1 MIQSP
6 IISDAMRVV
15 VAATEAAVIL
25 DDTLDWGIIPKK
37 VYFMHGHEK
46 EVVNVLQSMTN
57 AGAPIKNEKYPLII
71 LFEDIREKL
80 RRSLNGWTTSFKC
93 RLVICTLTSPTLRA
107 DQRLEQNFK
116 PILLPIFEEFIRQI
130 SRSKLFNQPTVE
142 DMEIT
147 KWNRYYWGSQPVDK
161 NILNDY
167 IDAVEIES
175 ISLNLKTIC

>member
-1 MIQSP
+1 MSQAP
-6 IISDAMRVV
+6 IISDAFRVV
-15 VAATEAAVIL
+15 VAATEAAIIA
-25 DDTLDWGIIPKK
+25 DDSLDWGTLPKK

-46 EVVNVLQSMTN
+46 EIVSILQSMTN
-57 AGAPIKNEKYPLII
+57 APAPIKNEKYPLII
-71 LFEDIREKL
+71 LFEDIREKH
-80 RRSLNGWTTSFKC
+80 RQSLNGITTSFKC
-93 RLVICTLTSPTLRA
+93 RIVICTLTQPTLRA

-116 PILLPIFEEFIRQI
+116 PVLLPIFDEFIRQL
-130 SRSKLFNQPTVE
+130 SLSVPFNRPTIK
-142 DMEIT
+142 DMDIT